1 MQVIKRFTLML
12 MQENVSVSVFF
23 IISVSLCMENG
34 IFLFIWKSFLF
45 CSLGNISLQ
54 FGREE
59 TGTSTKAHPA
69 PIAFATVAILPT
81 RQFIDSLLIA
91 LNRDSNF
98 ASGY

>member
-1 MQVIKRFTLML
+1 MQVMKRFTLML
-12 MQENVSVSVFF
+12 MQENVSVSFF
-23 IISVSLCMENG
+23 IISLSLCMGNG
-34 IFLFIWKSFLF
+34 NFFIWKSFLF
-45 CSLGNISLQ
+45 YSLGNISLQ

-59 TGTSTKAHPA
+59 TGTSLKANPA